1 MTIKISAFVS
11 ARRFTLSFLL
21 AGMAALLLSGCQGLQ
36 GAREGDIYHAPAAA
50 YSIDL
55 SMNTFRG
62 YVTLDERCD
71 QYSGSTTM
79 WDASGRMFRID
90 YLRAEG
96 NPNIRIPRFAAD
108 QTLLNLVLNGYL
120 RSVVAES
127 PMIAGAEV
135 VHREQIEGSDP
146 RAMMSIVSLEVDSSK
161 VANSPDVSGLYYYG
175 FLLFKKG
182 ELIYAV
188 QHRQPALMPDT
199 MKSVLLRLADAME
212 MPGKERDETELE
224 RTRRM
229 LARLAPNGK
238 DKAQGPLCAAPAV
251 AGR

>member
-1 MTIKISAFVS
+1 MTTKIRS
-11 ARRFTLSFLL
+11 LS
-21 AGMAALLLSGCQGLQ
+21 AALIVSGAALLSGCQGMQ

-55 SMNTFRG
+55 SLNTFRG
-62 YVTLDERCD
+62 HVTLDERCD
-71 QYSGSTTM
+71 QYSGSTTL

-96 NPNIRIPRFAAD
+96 NPNLRIPRFAAD

-120 RSVVAES
+120 RSVVADS
-127 PMIAGAEV
+127 AMVRSAEV
-135 VHREQIEGSDP
+135 VHREQIQDSSP
-146 RAMMSIVSLEVDSSK
+146 RAMMSIISLDIDSTQ
-161 VANSPDVSGLYYYG
+161 VAGSPEVSGLYYYG

-182 ELIYAV
+182 ELIYVV
-188 QHRQPALMPDT
+188 QHRQPALMPET
-199 MKSVLLRLADAME
+199 MKSVLLRLADSME
-212 MPGKERDETELE
+212 MPGKERNETELE

-229 LARLAPNGK
+229 LARLAPGGEKNP
-238 DKAQGPLCAAPAV
+238 ARLCAGPTV

>member
-1 MTIKISAFVS
+1 MTTKIRSLSAALIMS
-11 ARRFTLSFLL
+11 
-21 AGMAALLLSGCQGLQ
+21 GAALLTGCQGMQ
-36 GAREGDIYHAPAAA
+36 GAREGDFYHAPAEA

-55 SMNTFRG
+55 SLNTFRG
-62 YVTLDERCD
+62 HVSLDERCD
-71 QYSGSTTM
+71 QYGGSTTM

-96 NPNIRIPRFAAD
+96 NPNLRIPRFAAD

-120 RSVVAES
+120 RSVVADS
-127 PMIAGAEV
+127 PMVKSAEV
-135 VHREQIEGSDP
+135 VHREQIQDSDP
-146 RAMMSIVSLEVDSSK
+146 RAMMSIISLDVDSSK
-161 VANSPDVSGLYYYG
+161 VADAPEVSGLYYYG

-182 ELIYAV
+182 ELIYVV

-199 MKSVLLRLADAME
+199 MKSVLLRLADSME

-229 LARLAPNGK
+229 LARLAPGGSK
-238 DKAQGPLCAAPAV
+238 KPSRLCATPTV

>member
-1 MTIKISAFVS
+1 MTIKTRS
-11 ARRFTLSFLL
+11 LS
-21 AGMAALLLSGCQGLQ
+21 AALMSAAAVLLTGCQGMQ
-36 GAREGDIYHAPAAA
+36 GAREGDLYHAPTAA

-62 YVTLDERCD
+62 HVTMDERCD
-71 QYSGSTTM
+71 PYGGSTTM

-96 NPNIRIPRFAAD
+96 NPNLRIPRFAAD

-120 RSVVAES
+120 RSVVADS
-127 PMIAGAEV
+127 PMITSAEV
-135 VHREQIEGSDP
+135 VYREQIQDSDP
-146 RAMMSIVSLEVDSSK
+146 RAIMSVVSLDVDSSK
-161 VANSPDVSGLYYYG
+161 VADSPEVSGLYYYG

-182 ELIYAV
+182 ELIYVV

-199 MKSVLLRLADAME
+199 MKSVLLRIADAME

-229 LARLAPNGK
+229 LARIAPGGSK
-238 DKAQGPLCAAPAV
+238 APARLCSLPTV
-251 AGR
+251 ANQ